1 MPTTAPSPGPIGPTT
16 GQAIQEAG
24 EAVSGSLKLSRGLVG
39 LLSVLVL
46 GGGTG
51 AAYHVTSKTDS
62 VLTIMEQEALAAKQA
77 KGAATEVLAAHQR
90 WLDER
95 LAGIERQLTSAATN
109 QERRAD
115 QIDRRIDALESEL
128 RLLRDRI
135 ASLPSGRR

>member
-1 MPTTAPSPGPIGPTT
+1 MSTPATNPSPTTSQT
-16 GQAIQEAG
+16 IQEAG

-39 LLSVLVL
+39 ILSVLVI
-46 GGGTG
+46 GGGGG

-115 QIDRRIDALESEL
+115 QIDRRIDTLESEL
-128 RLLRDRI
+128 RLLRDKI

>member
-1 MPTTAPSPGPIGPTT
+1 MPTPAPAHNPTT

-39 LLSVLVL
+39 ILSVLVL

-51 AAYHVTSKTDS
+51 AAYHVTAKANQTLA
-62 VLTIMEQEALAAKQA
+62 VVEQEAIATKQA
-77 KGAATEVLAAHQR
+77 KAAASEVLAAHQR

-115 QIDRRIDALESEL
+115 QIDRRIDTLESEL
-128 RLLRDRI
+128 RLLRDKTGNKGT
-135 ASLPSGRR
+135 P